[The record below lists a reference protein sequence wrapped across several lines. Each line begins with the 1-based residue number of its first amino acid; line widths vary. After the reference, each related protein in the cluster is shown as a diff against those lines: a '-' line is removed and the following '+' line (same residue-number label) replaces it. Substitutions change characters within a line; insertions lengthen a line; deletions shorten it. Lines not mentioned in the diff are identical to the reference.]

1 MEEIKTMII
10 WRNLDPRLLGQLL
23 VAAAE
28 SLAHRHGTLCK
39 QPAVRPPFRGN
50 NTALGG
56 PAPLCRRRSH
66 P

>member
-1 MEEIKTMII
+1 MII

-28 SLAHRHGTLCK
+28 SLTHRHGCLC
-39 QPAVRPPFRGN
+39 QQRAIRPPFRGN
-50 NTALGG
+50 TALGSR
-56 PAPLCRRRSH
+56 PPRDRRRGH

>member
-1 MEEIKTMII
+1 MII

-23 VAAAE
+23 AAAAE
-28 SLAHRHGTLCK
+28 SLTFRRRSLRR

-50 NTALGG
+50 TALGG
-56 PAPLCRRRSH
+56 SAPLCRRRSH

>member
-1 MEEIKTMII
+1 MEEIKAMII
-10 WRNLDPRLLGQLL
+10 WRNLDPRLLGKLL

-28 SLAHRHGTLCK
+28 SLAHRHGSLRK

-50 NTALGG
+50 TALGG
-56 PAPLCRRRSH
+56 LPPRDRRRGH

>member
-10 WRNLDPRLLGQLL
+10 WRNLDPRLLGELL

-28 SLAHRHGTLCK
+28 SLTLRRRSLR
-39 QPAVRPPFRGN
+39 QQAAVRLPFRG

-56 PAPLCRRRSH
+56 SAPLCRRRSH